1 MLCFS
6 SLLCQRKAVSA
17 RSHKMDTRYNV
28 WNIQMH
34 VLHVMLFELNEEKI
48 ICINLS
54 LFYCLRVRIVIEN
67 GKKCVRPNLQTN
79 LHTQNSENTKR
90 ACELEICSPSF
101 YKSWHGFNLKNG
113 VSTDAT
119 FHIPRGIEDEKGET
133 QIISK
138 KNCKFLFLF
147 LVSPLTNHV
156 CCRVEEPSEA
166 IRFRTEPS

>member
-1 MLCFS
+1 MFE
-6 SLLCQRKAVSA
+6 
-17 RSHKMDTRYNV
+17 
-28 WNIQMH
+28 NIQMH
-34 VLHVMLFELNEEKI
+34 VLHVMLFELNEDKI

-54 LFYCLRVRIVIEN
+54 LFYWLRVRIVIEN
-67 GKKCVRPNLQTN
+67 EKNFVRPNLQTN

-101 YKSWHGFNLKNG
+101 FYISWHGFNLKNG

-119 FHIPRGIEDEKGET
+119 FHIPRGIEDEKGKT
-133 QIISK
+133 RIISK

-156 CCRVEEPSEA
+156 CW
-166 IRFRTEPS
+166 RTKWSN